1 MNNQDIT
8 PEQIEYAYKQ
18 LYEAL
23 KQYKDDLTQELIKP
37 SKPEKEF
44 LITSSN

>member
-1 MNNQDIT
+1 MDNQDIT
-8 PEQIEYAYKQ
+8 PEMINEAYKE

-37 SKPEKEF
+37 TKPEKEF
-44 LITSSN
+44 MITSSN